1 MTPGLTE
8 HWMSRADPG
17 KRCHGLTLVND
28 EAPVADLPVLVAC
41 PENEPGKQTSREN
54 KGAARSMTGP
64 LLMVPSVGFEPT
76 AFCSGGRRSIP

>member
-8 HWMSRADPG
+8 HWMSWADPG

-41 PENEPGKQTSREN
+41 PENEPGKQTTREN
-54 KGAARSMTGP
+54 ESGPVSDRAA
-64 LLMVPSVGFEPT
+64 
-76 AFCSGGRRSIP
+76 SGWCPR